1 MLKTI
6 LTSVFILCLF
16 TSCKKTKDSLSS
28 LYQLD
33 SNLGEISGMIR
44 IGDRYFAHNDSG
56 AEPIIYEINI
66 KDGKVLRE
74 VYIENGINIDWED
87 IAVDSN
93 FIYIG
98 DIGGNNLDRDSLEI
112 YKVKIEDLLSN
123 DSVYSEVIT
132 ITKNRNHPKDFE
144 AMFVKEGS
152 LFLFSKDLDN
162 YICKTFKLDLSNTN
176 LELGVAI
183 EQIKLTV
190 AITGA
195 DYNVLTNEASLI
207 GYTKPDSGNLLNF
220 KINILKVDSF
230 QDQLFKNTANIK
242 RYNIKNAVE
251 VAQAESI
258 VFSNNESKV
267 YVSSEMNSLVPSSRA
282 ILFSFNLYK

>member
-56 AEPIIYEINI
+56 AEPIIYEIDI

-74 VYIENGINIDWED
+74 VYILNGINIDWED
-87 IAVDSN
+87 IAVDSK

-112 YKVKIEDLLSN
+112 YKVKIEDLLST

-132 ITKNRNHPKDFE
+132 ITKNSDHPKDFE
-144 AMFVKEGS
+144 AMFVKKGS

-162 YICKTFKLDLSNTN
+162 YLCKTFKVELSSNN
-176 LELGVAI
+176 LALGVAI
-183 EQIKLTV
+183 EQKKLVV

-195 DYNVLTNEASLI
+195 DYDSLKNEAI
-207 GYTKPDSGNLLNF
+207 FVGYSKLDRGNIFNF

-230 QDQLFKNTANIK
+230 QDQLFKNKAHIK
-242 RYNIKNAVE
+242 TYNIKNAVE

-258 VFSNNESKV
+258 VFSNSESEV
-267 YVSSEMNSLVPSSRA
+267 FVSSEMNSLVPSSRA
-282 ILFSFNLYK
+282 TLFSFGLYK